1 MAALLSLL
9 VVVTLSLIVTR
20 IGVVALAATGL
31 SRDVAK
37 FQARSA
43 FTGVGFTTSEAEC
56 VVNHPVR
63 RRIIMWLVLL
73 GNAGFVTTVASLML
87 SFNDTDARQAGI
99 RLGALALGLLVLWRI
114 ESSRWFD
121 RRISQLIEWALRRYT
136 KLDLHDYDRLL
147 HVSGDYA
154 VAELSATQGDWLTGR
169 TLRQLDL
176 REEGVIPL
184 GIHRRHGRYAGAPSL
199 DTVVEDGDRLL
210 VYGRDDVLASLETRH
225 RGTGGAAEHERAVEE
240 QEQVEQ
246 TEERELAQEGRLRRT
261 PTTDDRS

>member
-9 VVVTLSLIVTR
+9 VIVTLSLIVTR
-20 IGVVALAATGL
+20 VGVVALAATGL

-43 FTGVGFTTSEAEC
+43 FSGVGFTTSEAEC

-87 SFNDTDARQAGI
+87 SFNDVNARQTLI
-99 RLGALALGLLVLWRI
+99 RVGSLAVGLFVLWRI

-121 RRISQLIEWALRRYT
+121 RLMSRWIEWGLRRYT
-136 KLDLHDYDRLL
+136 HLDLHDYDRLL

-154 VAELSATQGDWLTGR
+154 VAELRASAGDWLTGR
-169 TLRQLDL
+169 TLRELDL

-184 GIHRRHGRYAGAPSL
+184 GIHRREGPYLGAPPL
-199 DTVVEDGDRLL
+199 DTVLEAGDRIL
-210 VYGRDDVLASLETRH
+210 VYGRDEVIESIDERH
-225 RGTGGAAEHERAVEE
+225 RGDGGDVAHARAIE
-240 QEQVEQ
+240 QEQQIEQ
-246 TEERELAQEGRLRRT
+246 EEERELAADERLRGT
-261 PTTDDRS
+261 AGADDRA

>member
-9 VVVTLSLIVTR
+9 VIVTLSLIVTR
-20 IGVVALAATGL
+20 VGVVALAATGL

-43 FTGVGFTTSEAEC
+43 FSGVGFTTSEAEC

-87 SFNDTDARQAGI
+87 SFNDANARQTAI
-99 RLGALALGLLVLWRI
+99 RVGALAFGLFLLWRL
-114 ESSRWFD
+114 ESSAWFD
-121 RRISQLIEWALRRYT
+121 RLMSRWLEWAIRRYT
-136 KLDLHDYDRLL
+136 RLDLHDYDRLL

-154 VAELSATQGDWLTGR
+154 VAEVCAKSGDWLTGR
-169 TLRQLDL
+169 SLRELDL

-184 GIHRRHGRYAGAPSL
+184 GIHRREGRYLGAPPL
-199 DTVVEDGDRLL
+199 DTVLEAGDRIL
-210 VYGRDDVLASLETRH
+210 VYGRDEVIESIDERH
-225 RGTGGAAEHERAVEE
+225 RNARGEAGHAKAVEE
-240 QEQVEQ
+240 EDQLEES
-246 TEERELAQEGRLRRT
+246 EERELSREGRLRAS
-261 PTTDDRS
+261 PTDERR